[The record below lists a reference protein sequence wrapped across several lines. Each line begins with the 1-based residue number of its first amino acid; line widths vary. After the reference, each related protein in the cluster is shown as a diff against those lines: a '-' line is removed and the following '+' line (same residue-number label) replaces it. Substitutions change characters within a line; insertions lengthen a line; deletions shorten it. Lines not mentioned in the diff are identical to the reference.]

1 MIRTFRARLCV
12 CVFCLGVGGAC
23 QLKGAQG
30 SSCEDAESGED
41 AFFTGDTLFVGGCG
55 APFEGSA
62 QNTMQSAFSRL
73 WVEVGPS
80 HVFGGLVM

>member
-12 CVFCLGVGGAC
+12 RVFCLGVGGAC

-30 SSCEDAESGED
+30 SSCED

-80 HVFGGLVM
+80 HVFGGSLVAS